1 MDKEKKIQL
10 RRVFGYYWGTNFLIT
25 NLIGA
30 GIFVAPKGVLQYCSM
45 NVGLSLCVWA
55 GCAVLSMMTA
65 LCYAEIGINFPC
77 SGSNYYFIKRCF
89 GSLIA
94 FLYLW
99 IFVFVVIGLIAS
111 QAQLLAEYGI
121 QPFYPSCSAPKLSKK
136 CLALA
141 MLWIVGILTS
151 RGVKGVTWLQRASVA
166 LKMSI
171 LGLISLSGV
180 VLLVRGRKQNVARFQ
195 NAFDGEF
202 PDASRLIE
210 AVFQGYF
217 AYSGGGCFTLIAG
230 ELKTPRKTIPR
241 IIFTALPLVTI
252 LYLLLNISLLTV
264 LTPKEIISSDA
275 VAIAWTD
282 RVFPSL
288 AWVIPF
294 AISASLFSN
303 LLINVFESAR
313 VIYIASQH
321 GHLPLLFHT
330 LNSYSSPFVSVLLL
344 VSMGSLAIVL
354 TNLIDLINYLYFMV
368 SFCSVLSMVG
378 ILKRRFQEP
387 DIPSPYKVFLP
398 FPLITMAISLC
409 LVLIPL
415 VKSPSLR
422 YVYVLLFVSSGLL
435 FYIPLIHFKLRL
447 VWFEKMTCYLQLL
460 FNICIPDVC
469 DEQMSEVQTVKK
481 K

>member
-10 RRVFGYYWGTNFLIT
+10 RRVFGYYRGTSFVIINI
-25 NLIGA
+25 IGA
-30 GIFVAPKGVLQYCSM
+30 GIFVAPKGVLKYCSM

-55 GCAVLSMMTA
+55 GCAVLSMTTT
-65 LCYAEIGINFPC
+65 LCYAEMGVNFPC

-99 IFVFVVIGLIAS
+99 TSVFRGPGIIAG
-111 QAQLLAEYGI
+111 QALLLAEYGI

-151 RGVKGVTWLQRASVA
+151 RGVKQVTWLQIASTV

-180 VLLVRGRKQNVARFQ
+180 VLLVKGREENVDRFQ

-202 PDASRLIE
+202 PDASQFIE

-217 AYSGGGCFTLIAG
+217 AYSGAGCFTLIAG

-241 IIFTALPLVTI
+241 IIFTAVPLVTI
-252 LYLLLNISLLTV
+252 LYLLVNISLLTV

-275 VAIAWTD
+275 VAITWTD

-303 LLINVFESAR
+303 LLVNVFESAR
-313 VIYIASQH
+313 VTYIAGQQ

-330 LNSYSSPFVSVLLL
+330 LNSYSSPFISVLLL
-344 VSMGSLAIVL
+344 VSMGSLAVVL
-354 TNLIDLINYLYFMV
+354 TNLIDLINYFYFMS
-368 SFCSVLSMVG
+368 SFWYILSAIG

-387 DIPSPYKVFLP
+387 DVPSPYKVSLP
-398 FPLITMAISLC
+398 IPLIAMAISLC

-415 VKSPSLR
+415 VKSPSWS
-422 YVYVLLFVSSGLL
+422 YVYVLLFVFSGLL
-435 FYIPLIHFKLRL
+435 VYIPLIHFKLRF

-460 FNICIPDVC
+460 FNVCLPDVSN
-469 DEQMSEVQTVKK
+469 EQMSEVQTVKK

>member
-65 LCYAEIGINFPC
+65 LCYAEI
-77 SGSNYYFIKRCF
+77 
-89 GSLIA
+89 
-94 FLYLW
+94 
-99 IFVFVVIGLIAS
+99 
-111 QAQLLAEYGI
+111 
-121 QPFYPSCSAPKLSKK
+121 
-136 CLALA
+136 
-141 MLWIVGILTS
+141 
-151 RGVKGVTWLQRASVA
+151 
-166 LKMSI
+166 
-171 LGLISLSGV
+171 
-180 VLLVRGRKQNVARFQ
+180 
-195 NAFDGEF
+195 
-202 PDASRLIE
+202 DASRLIE

-415 VKSPSLR
+415 LKSPSLR